1 MARGAVISGAT
12 RGRGGVALARHLADR
27 RRERQNEQTRLGA
40 TRGVLAQD
48 IEKAIDELT
57 RIVSHA
63 RSRQPLYH
71 VHLDPEVPWV
81 QAQRDRYW
89 CLFEAEFGFQR
100 QPFVEAVH
108 VKHERE
114 HYHRVYSRVRSDGTV
129 IPLSHDYARREKIG
143 RQIEFELGGRHLVG
157 GHNWAVARALVADGR
172 LDVARSIAAAGLLTA
187 DRPMAAMTPK
197 QRHQAARTGID
208 PRDIR
213 AIVLKVWN
221 ESTTEA
227 LLSSLALEGLQ
238 LCAGDKVPVLRDLA
252 GGVHSLTRVLG
263 EASKAAGRRIPAAEV
278 KARIAHLHLPQLSE
292 TGEHDDD
299 TNEDVPGLDVDDHAG
314 LAQKGPSPRPAGDS
328 EGSGAARRR
337 ARIGPQRRRHAPH
350 VRKLGAYEAAT
361 GSVAHAPS
369 RRADQS
375 RKDSG
380 PFGGHFQVQSADF
393 ESAGGTRRSI
403 GRTRTAD
410 HRIECLLD
418 EPEFQQEL
426 DRIAVLTEKFDP
438 MHSRA
443 RQLEDWR
450 AELMLGDLAFAN
462 HLEIIDQFMAVLVLA
477 VAWLLEKL
485 FRHSPV
491 TVPEEDDSP
500 RPGSELEI
508 GTIPTMNL

>member
-40 TRGVLAQD
+40 TRGVFALD

-71 VHLDPEVPWV
+71 VHLDPEVPWA

-114 HYHRVYSRVRSDGTV
+114 HYHRVYSRVRGDGTV

-157 GHNWAVARALVADGR
+157 GHNWAVARALIADGR

-187 DRPMAAMTPK
+187 DRPVAAMTPR

-213 AIVLKVWN
+213 AVVLKVWN

-299 TNEDVPGLDVDDHAG
+299 TNEDVPGLDPEAHVGFAEKESSSRPTADPARSG
-314 LAQKGPSPRPAGDS
+314 EVRRPARP
-328 EGSGAARRR
+328 GSH
-337 ARIGPQRRRHAPH
+337 RRRHTSH
-350 VRKLGAYEAAT
+350 IRKLGTLEAAT
-361 GSVAHAPS
+361 GPVAHASP

-375 RKDSG
+375 RENSCAV
-380 PFGGHFQVQSADF
+380 GGHFEVKPSNH
-393 ESAGGTRRSI
+393 ERAGRTQRAI

-410 HRIECLLD
+410 YRIECILD
-418 EPEFQQEL
+418 EPEFQSDL
-426 DRIAVLTEKFDP
+426 DRISVLIDKFDP
-438 MHSRA
+438 MYINA
-443 RQLEDWR
+443 RRLEDWR
-450 AELMLGDLAFAN
+450 FDLILDDHDFERHFGVIEQVVAA
-462 HLEIIDQFMAVLVLA
+462 LVSIMTWILQ
-477 VAWLLEKL
+477 KL
-485 FRHSPV
+485 FRYHSTVAPDQLESPRTDTEPESR
-491 TVPEEDDSP
+491 TVPDMS
-500 RPGSELEI
+500 
-508 GTIPTMNL
+508 M